1 MVVTVREPLLPVQ
14 HASPIFECKVRS
26 TSRNLSLSF
35 QSIKPADQLLISF
48 SGNTS
53 GQSGA
58 NLQGNI
64 EPNRLAKTMRQI
76 QMRSEPGRV
85 PREIVAGIWAP
96 WHEVTLDGSD
106 VDAIPEVV
114 LLCSRFVIMEG

>member
-1 MVVTVREPLLPVQ
+1 MIVTVQKPLLPVQ
-14 HASPIFECKVRS
+14 HASSIFECRVRS

-35 QSIKPADQLLISF
+35 QSINPADQLLMSF

-53 GQSGA
+53 SQSGA

-64 EPNRLAKTMRQI
+64 EPSRLAKTMQQI

-85 PREIVAGIWAP
+85 PKEIVAGIWAP
-96 WHEVTLDGSD
+96 WYEVTLDGSD
-106 VDAIPEVV
+106 EDVIPEVV
-114 LLCSRFVIMEG
+114 LLCSRFVILEG